1 MVKVIEGDLV
11 LKKDTVFEDDLN
23 VDGNITG
30 GYDLKVK
37 GNIDAWNIN
46 ARNIDA
52 WNINAWNIDA
62 WNIDAEKIN
71 YYASCIVQES
81 LKCSKIKGRRTNSI
95 HKCLDQEIQYKKTKS
110 EKKLSLEERV
120 AKIEKTLGGV

>member
-37 GNIDAWNIN
+37 G
-46 ARNIDA
+46 NIDA